1 MQLFD
6 DISVNIY
13 LETGSWHRRPMTFSK
28 RTRRSSRRVSGD
40 SKKDAE
46 EAIAAIADPKSFY
59 DFPLAL
65 INHSGTTTQDDRCRM
80 AESLGWGALECC
92 DVVTGCGSKWDKMA
106 NISVSPWLSIAVL
119 VPATACLK
127 VGNPKIPEF
136 TIIFWCFFTCHK
148 QWAKKH
154 HFKGRNH
161 IIVMLNDTLNGWFN
175 TYTSSTL

>member
-46 EAIAAIADPKSFY
+46 EAIAAIAAIADPKSFY

-80 AESLGWGALECC
+80 AESLG
-92 DVVTGCGSKWDKMA
+92 
-106 NISVSPWLSIAVL
+106 
-119 VPATACLK
+119 
-127 VGNPKIPEF
+127 
-136 TIIFWCFFTCHK
+136 
-148 QWAKKH
+148 
-154 HFKGRNH
+154 
-161 IIVMLNDTLNGWFN
+161 
-175 TYTSSTL
+175 